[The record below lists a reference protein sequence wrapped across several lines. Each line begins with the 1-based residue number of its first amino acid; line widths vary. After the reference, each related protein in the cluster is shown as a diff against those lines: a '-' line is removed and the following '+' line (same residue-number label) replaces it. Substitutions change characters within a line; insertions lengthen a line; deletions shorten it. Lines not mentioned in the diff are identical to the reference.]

1 MRMKNWR
8 RISLVLVVLGVVGAL
23 IGCTGLFTDNMA
35 LSPNAVSPQL
45 TLEVLVSGPLTDDM
59 IAELSAYGKVTHVLK
74 RIGGVAMTVKES
86 DISKVMALPFVT
98 RVGESVPMEAYGDC
112 SDGISTWDL
121 DIMNVT
127 DSGGS
132 RPIDYDGDGVY
143 VAVLDTGLVHNWRDY
158 FPEARIDTELAI
170 AFAGGGND
178 QGNVSNPENL
188 WERDTD
194 SHGTHVTST
203 ILGYSIGSYNVNGVA
218 PRATIIPVKVLGNSG
233 SGWSAMVAEGIV
245 YVGSLKE
252 DGIISVPVVINLSLG
267 GPALSPL
274 TEAAIDYAIAKGV
287 LIVASAGNKGEAGM
301 GYPGAYEPVIS
312 VGACGW
318 TAEWSSGTWWK
329 ANVDD
334 PTEAGMLY
342 ICDFSS
348 RALLGQDLDVVAPGS
363 WIVGPYLAYGA
374 AHPVTPIW
382 APSVPGQ
389 YYYLGGTS
397 MSSPHVAGVVALML
411 EKNNSLEQTQVEDI
425 LVGTALSIGAGTAT
439 VLNPGAQTSTDYT
452 WGTDA
457 TGAGLVLADE
467 ALLGTP

>member
-98 RVGESVPMEAYGDC
+98 RVGESVPVEAYGDY
-112 SDGISTWDL
+112 SEGISTWDL

-127 DSGGS
+127 DFDVP
-132 RPIDYDGDGVY
+132 RTIEYDGDGVY

-158 FPEARIDTELAI
+158 FPEDRIDTELAI

-203 ILGYSIGSYNVNGVA
+203 ILGYSIYGFYNVNGVA
-218 PRATIIPVKVLGNSG
+218 PMATIIPVKVLGNNG
-233 SGWSAMVAEGIV
+233 SGWSAMVAAGIE

-274 TEAAIDYAIAKGV
+274 TEAAIDYAIEEGV
-287 LIVASAGNKGEAGM
+287 LIVASAGNKGTAGM

-318 TAEWSSGTWWK
+318 TAEWSTPGWWQ
-329 ANVDD
+329 ADVDD
-334 PTEAGMLY
+334 PTRAGMIY
-342 ICDFSS
+342 ICGFSS
-348 RALLGQDLDVVAPGS
+348 RELPGQDLDVVAPGS

-374 AHPVTPIW
+374 AHPPIW
-382 APSVPGQ
+382 AKGVPGQ

-411 EKNNSLEQTQVEDI
+411 EKNGSLTQTEVERI
-425 LVGTALSIGAGTAT
+425 LEKTALRIKKGSAV
-439 VLNPGAQTSTDYT
+439 VLDPGGQTSTTYT

-457 TGAGLVLADE
+457 TGAGLVLVNK
-467 ALLGTP
+467 ALAGKP

>member
-1 MRMKNWR
+1 MRMQNWR

-35 LSPNAVSPQL
+35 VSPNGVSPRL
-45 TLEVLVSGPLTDDM
+45 TLEVLVSGSLTDDM
-59 IAELSAYGKVTHVLK
+59 VAELSAYGKVTHVLK

-86 DISKVMALPFVT
+86 EISKVMALPFVI
-98 RVGESVPMEAYGDC
+98 RVGESVPVEAYGDY
-112 SDGISTWDL
+112 SEGISTWDL

-127 DSGGS
+127 DFGVARTIG
-132 RPIDYDGDGVY
+132 YDGDGVY

-158 FPEARIDTELAI
+158 FPEDRINTDLAI

-178 QGNVSNPENL
+178 RGKVSNPANL
-188 WERDTD
+188 WERDTV

-203 ILGYSIGSYNVNGVA
+203 ILGYSIYGFYNVNGVA
-218 PRATIIPVKVLGNSG
+218 PMATIIPVKVLGNNG
-233 SGWSAMVAEGIV
+233 SGWSAMVAAGIE

-252 DGIISVPVVINLSLG
+252 DGIISGPVVINMSLG

-274 TEAAIDYAIAKGV
+274 TQEAIDYAIAEGV
-287 LIVASAGNKGEAGM
+287 LIVASAGNAGEAGM
-301 GYPGAYEPVIS
+301 GYPGAYGPVIS

-318 TAEWSSGTWWK
+318 NGEDWSVSNWWRTLNVPEPTA
-329 ANVDD
+329 AD
-334 PTEAGMLY
+334 MLY

-348 RALLGQDLDVVAPGS
+348 RALSGQDLDVVAPGS

-374 AHPVTPIW
+374 AHPPYW
-382 APSVPGQ
+382 AQGVPGQ

-411 EKNNSLEQTQVEDI
+411 QKNGSLTQAQVEGI
-425 LVGTALSIGAGTAT
+425 LEATALPFGA
-439 VLNPGAQTSTDYT
+439 P
-452 WGTDA
+452 DA
-457 TGAGLVLADE
+457 TGAGLVLADA